1 MSCYTVSVL
10 SFSLSYFFFL
20 HRSVKIIGTK
30 PSNVHLKTNCC
41 NIELFYMGDT
51 FGASSGH
58 KRNCRLS
65 LNMLRFSGLVCSENV
80 QKKTELWFSASSAAA
95 RLETRTCVMWRG
107 WTHTHRNVFCYCVCC
122 TQAVMESL
130 KSCWLTK
137 TRRTISFSSRKEKK
151 PEEKLRLLLTDVFLK
166 CWSISRSF
174 GSLSVLQT
182 SLGTKR
188 AVQTFSWSEA
198 DDWQLPNVYLWKHAH
213 ARRAS
218 SGRSVSLF
226 SFVTLRLI
234 YSCLLVFIGSQVF
247 VRCVEK

>member
-1 MSCYTVSVL
+1 M
-10 SFSLSYFFFL
+10 
-20 HRSVKIIGTK
+20 I
-30 PSNVHLKTNCC
+30 
-41 NIELFYMGDT
+41 
-51 FGASSGH
+51 
-58 KRNCRLS
+58 LS
-65 LNMLRFSGLVCSENV
+65 LVSCSSVSKHTRVSCGEAENSFCVSGRQILIFIKSDFYKCCESVHEPV
-80 QKKTELWFSASSAAA
+80 IPQLQWA
-95 RLETRTCVMWRG
+95 
-107 WTHTHRNVFCYCVCC
+107 THTHKCVLFPLYCVCC
-122 TQAVMESL
+122 TQAVIESL

-137 TRRTISFSSRKEKK
+137 TCQTISFLSRKEKK
-151 PEEKLRLLLTDVFLK
+151 PEEKLRLLFTDVFLK

-198 DDWQLPNVYLWKHAH
+198 DDWQLPNVYLWKHTHTA
-213 ARRAS
+213 
-218 SGRSVSLF
+218 GILWQISVSLF